1 MKRWILTVVATIGA
15 AAPVGR
21 ADSIWDR
28 RDPRYSNLFQDNRA
42 RNIGDLVTVTIAEST
57 VTSNQDTRGM
67 TKSTNATASVQVG
80 PPTSTTGTGA
90 SPLFTVSSN
99 RQFTGNAQLSQNRTF
114 TDQMAATVVDMMPNG
129 NLVIE
134 GYRNVVIAGEERMLR
149 ISGVIRQQDI
159 VYGNII
165 PSTSVA
171 NFRISYL
178 GRGPESR
185 FANQNYLSRLVNR
198 IWPF

>member
-1 MKRWILTVVATIGA
+1 M
-15 AAPVGR
+15 GR
-21 ADSIWDR
+21 ADSLWER
-28 RDPRYSNLFQDNRA
+28 RDPRYANLFQDNRA
-42 RNIGDLVTVTIAEST
+42 RNIGDLVTITIAEST
-57 VTSNQDTRGM
+57 VSNSQDQRNM
-67 TKSTNATASVQVG
+67 AKNTNATASVQVG
-80 PPTSTTGTGA
+80 NASSGTGTGG
-90 SPLFTVSSN
+90 SPLFTVTSN
-99 RQFTGNAQLSQNRTF
+99 RTFTGNSQLTQNRTF
-114 TDQMAATVVDMMPNG
+114 TDQLAATVVDIMPNG
-129 NLVIE
+129 NLVVE
-134 GYRNVVIAGEERMLR
+134 GYRNVLISGEERCLR

-185 FANQNYLSRLVNR
+185 FANQNYLGKIVNR